1 MNRQVKN
8 MTAPQEWDWPPERRR
23 SPTKNTPKRRAKRP
37 ARTNELI
44 RPPKSD
50 WASSPITTKIADAY
64 FGFIVFVLKMALA
77 AVLGVVIYGS
87 GWLFFQSV
95 SLMH

>member
-1 MNRQVKN
+1 
-8 MTAPQEWDWPPERRR
+8 
-23 SPTKNTPKRRAKRP
+23 
-37 ARTNELI
+37 LI

-64 FGFIVFVLKMALA
+64 FGSIVFVLKMALA
-77 AVLGVVIYGS
+77 AVLGVVAYGAL
-87 GWLFFQSV
+87 WLFIQSV

>member
-1 MNRQVKN
+1 M
-8 MTAPQEWDWPPERRR
+8 AQEWDWPPERRR
-23 SPTKNTPKRRAKRP
+23 PPTKKIRPQRRAKRP
-37 ARTNELI
+37 ARTNDLI
-44 RPPKSD
+44 RPHKTD

>member
-1 MNRQVKN
+1 M
-8 MTAPQEWDWPPERRR
+8 
-23 SPTKNTPKRRAKRP
+23 
-37 ARTNELI
+37 I

-64 FGFIVFVLKMALA
+64 FGFIWFILKMALA